1 MEQIQEE
8 GLSPDEVTP
17 PFDSMKSQY
26 S

>member
-17 PFDSMKSQY
+17 PFDGMKSQY